1 MSLNQEELSHDIGV
15 DRTDIKIV
23 AFEKTSDIVTL
34 KAILI
39 NEFTEKRKVFCFFY
53 QKFEKNCEKLLCDN
67 LFSLLPRASQSN

>member
-1 MSLNQEELSHDIGV
+1 MFGKAGLSYGDRIMSLNQEELSHDIGV

-39 NEFTEKRKVFCFFY
+39 NEFTEKR
-53 QKFEKNCEKLLCDN
+53 
-67 LFSLLPRASQSN
+67 

>member
-1 MSLNQEELSHDIGV
+1 MFGKAGLSYGDRIMSLNQEDLSHDIGV

-39 NEFTEKRKVFCFFY
+39 N
-53 QKFEKNCEKLLCDN
+53 
-67 LFSLLPRASQSN
+67 